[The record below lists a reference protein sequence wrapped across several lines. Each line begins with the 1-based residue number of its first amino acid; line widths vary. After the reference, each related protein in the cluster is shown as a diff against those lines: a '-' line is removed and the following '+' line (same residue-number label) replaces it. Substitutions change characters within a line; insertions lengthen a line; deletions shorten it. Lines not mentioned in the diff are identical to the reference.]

1 MGRSNDNNCCNL
13 RSKES
18 YWILSLLQAVW
29 DDMRSRLKEASLP
42 QGLCEFGISSHFSF
56 DLWWI
61 LFMYWTFSAVLYSS
75 IWYVKF
81 YRYQKSIPIC
91 WNQRKEKQ
99 AVLNMSPWCVIK
111 SDKLTFI
118 ETVMF
123 SSVSYHWLYIGKL
136 HRTYPIANLISAI
149 REINVFK
156 TWPKNKA
163 RSKTYICIILKI
175 RHHFYLCNS

>member
-29 DDMRSRLKEASLP
+29 DDVRSRLKEASLP

-91 WNQRKEKQ
+91 RC
-99 AVLNMSPWCVIK
+99 L
-111 SDKLTFI
+111 L
-118 ETVMF
+118 
-123 SSVSYHWLYIGKL
+123 
-136 HRTYPIANLISAI
+136 
-149 REINVFK
+149 VF
-156 TWPKNKA
+156 WFWFFF
-163 RSKTYICIILKI
+163 IILI
-175 RHHFYLCNS
+175 HLFLCLQLACLYLEWLEHTACNLCCLAQAFSHWMLSQQIFHFCFYNPAFSK